1 MVRQALRRAAGPA
14 RSQVRLLV
22 VIDQLEELFTTE
34 KQPAMREALV
44 RFMAVLAA
52 SGLVWVIAAI
62 RSDFFHRCGEV
73 QGLSALKDGLASYE
87 LLPPTGPE
95 IAQMIR
101 EPAVVAGLR
110 FEESAELGRL
120 DDVLQ
125 AAATADPGSL
135 PLLEFVLDALYQ
147 ASGDRRVLTFAHYH
161 ALGGLEGAI
170 ARRADEVLD
179 LLAPGIQEAL
189 PAVLRA
195 LTTANL
201 GDETVT
207 ARAALYTE
215 VAGTPAR
222 SALVR
227 ALIDARLLVSDEDA
241 AGHVFVRLA
250 HEALLSRWPRAGDI
264 VNANRDFLATRE
276 RLRADAHRWHLES
289 RNRELLLP
297 SGKRLAEGE
306 ELMLSRRQEVDDA
319 VLEYIEESL
328 RAHRQKE
335 EKDRRAELALI
346 EAAQEAKR
354 ERLER
359 EAERR
364 SLAAAAANRLARRTR
379 NGAVVAIMLAL
390 MAGAGALVAFKAR
403 EEARGQ
409 RDQALRKQFLSL
421 SFLSERSAAAGN
433 TEAAIRLALEALP
446 SKEQPERPYLFEAEA
461 ALFKAL
467 LAHRQ
472 IKILRPG
479 AGVAHAAF
487 SPTGDR
493 IVTTSYD
500 KTAAVWDISSGAETA
515 ILKGHEGPVERAE
528 FSPDGSRI
536 LTAARDG
543 TARLWD
549 AVSGEQLYILRPVG
563 NYPTAIFSPDG
574 TRVLTAGENSDA
586 TLWDAWT
593 GKKVLGVSSD
603 AYTRAAFSSDGR
615 SFATAGKHFISI
627 WNTADGVLT
636 RSIRVT
642 SWPYTLAF
650 IGIIFLLHP
659 WLGFFALGCSLLLIA
674 MAVLTEYLVRSPL
687 KQANDLA
694 TTNYNFTE
702 MSLRNSEVVRAMGM
716 IDGLIRRWGR
726 DRNLALRRQAEASDR
741 AALMSGLIR
750 FLRLTMQSLIL
761 GLGAYLV
768 IERQITGGTMFAA
781 SLLLGRGLQ
790 PVEQIVGLWRSLIL
804 ARAALARVEKL
815 VDGGALN
822 ERSFNLPKPTGKI
835 SVEQVSF
842 AIASQQ
848 KVLLRDVSFRLDAG
862 EALGIVGPSG
872 AGKSTL
878 ARHLAGV
885 MQPSRG
891 TVRLDGADLSQW
903 GHDALGD
910 HIGYLPQDIELFADT
925 VAANIGRFK
934 TNVDQEVIA
943 AARLAGVHEM
953 IIRLPQGYETQIG
966 EGGAVLSGGYRQRIA
981 LARAV
986 FGTPNLIILDEPSS
1000 NLDADGDRALSE
1012 CAIELKRRGSTVIIV
1027 SHRPS
1032 TLANVDK
1039 ILLLRDGAV
1048 EAFGMRNEIVALL
1061 NQRAAPMAVATQ

>member
-1 MVRQALRRAAGPA
+1 MLACRRYFLVAAAFSLAINLLYLASPLYMLQIYDRVVTSGSETTLVMLTLVLLAAFLSLAGLDLVRASILTRASA
-14 RSQVRLLV
+14 RLDRLLSA
-22 VIDQLEELFTTE
+22 
-34 KQPAMREALV
+34 K
-44 RFMAVLAA
+44 VLAA
-52 SGLVWVIAAI
+52 SVETP
-62 RSDFFHRCGEV
+62 S
-73 QGLSALKDGLASYE
+73 
-87 LLPPTGPE
+87 
-95 IAQMIR
+95 
-101 EPAVVAGLR
+101 
-110 FEESAELGRL
+110 
-120 DDVLQ
+120 
-125 AAATADPGSL
+125 PGSSQSQ
-135 PLLEFVLDALYQ
+135 PIRDFDTFRQVITG
-147 ASGDRRVLTFAHYH
+147 SGIH
-161 ALGGLEGAI
+161 ALF
-170 ARRADEVLD
+170 D
-179 LLAPGIQEAL
+179 LP
-189 PAVLRA
+189 
-195 LTTANL
+195 
-201 GDETVT
+201 
-207 ARAALYTE
+207 
-215 VAGTPAR
+215 
-222 SALVR
+222 
-227 ALIDARLLVSDEDA
+227 
-241 AGHVFVRLA
+241 
-250 HEALLSRWPRAGDI
+250 W
-264 VNANRDFLATRE
+264 
-276 RLRADAHRWHLES
+276 
-289 RNRELLLP
+289 
-297 SGKRLAEGE
+297 
-306 ELMLSRRQEVDDA
+306 
-319 VLEYIEESL
+319 
-328 RAHRQKE
+328 
-335 EKDRRAELALI
+335 
-346 EAAQEAKR
+346 
-354 ERLER
+354 
-359 EAERR
+359 
-364 SLAAAAANRLARRTR
+364 
-379 NGAVVAIMLAL
+379 
-390 MAGAGALVAFKAR
+390 
-403 EEARGQ
+403 
-409 RDQALRKQFLSL
+409 
-421 SFLSERSAAAGN
+421 
-433 TEAAIRLALEALP
+433 
-446 SKEQPERPYLFEAEA
+446 
-461 ALFKAL
+461 
-467 LAHRQ
+467 
-472 IKILRPG
+472 
-479 AGVAHAAF
+479 
-487 SPTGDR
+487 SP
-493 IVTTSYD
+493 IY
-500 KTAAVWDISSGAETA
+500 
-515 ILKGHEGPVERAE
+515 
-528 FSPDGSRI
+528 
-536 LTAARDG
+536 
-543 TARLWD
+543 
-549 AVSGEQLYILRPVG
+549 
-563 NYPTAIFSPDG
+563 
-574 TRVLTAGENSDA
+574 
-586 TLWDAWT
+586 
-593 GKKVLGVSSD
+593 
-603 AYTRAAFSSDGR
+603 
-615 SFATAGKHFISI
+615 
-627 WNTADGVLT
+627 
-636 RSIRVT
+636 
-642 SWPYTLAF
+642 

-1061 NQRAAPMAVATQ
+1061 NQRAARMAVATQ